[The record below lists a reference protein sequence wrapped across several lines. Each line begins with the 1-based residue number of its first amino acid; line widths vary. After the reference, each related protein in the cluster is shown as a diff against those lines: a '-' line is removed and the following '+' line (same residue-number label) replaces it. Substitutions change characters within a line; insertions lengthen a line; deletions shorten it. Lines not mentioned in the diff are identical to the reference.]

1 MILTMIDFTL
11 SQNTDKY
18 NTSINTWMTKNGI
31 TESHFNRIYTFL
43 KNPEMFYNTYCPS
56 LIKYAIREKRFLDFE
71 TPNRVQI
78 THEYDIKLNDKF
90 EFNQYYYLFNP
101 YNRLGWL
108 KIRQGIDRI
117 TIAKST
123 VVQKIVINALIT
135 ELIMFDNPK
144 EIMKE
149 IWKLKKGLPCFIKL
163 NNTQASD
170 FILATT
176 YYESIKQGTQSNLN
190 RIISFFNPIK
200 ERRIKYSYYPLE
212 KSSSWLYIK
221 APEHFIVKYYGEDSK
236 DNNSIE
242 TTTLT
247 NDNEPDPDKISL
259 TIINKSNPSMD
270 IPVINFGIKVP
281 ISLKSWYYTIYILSL
296 IVMVLSIYSCLNRIF
311 LKYFDPYIYTSFNP
325 DFLSNDKFSG
335 IIFAI
340 IAAIIT
346 TRGWMIHEET
356 ILRKF
361 AVHESWILFLTI
373 LFYLIGIF
381 L

>member
-1 MILTMIDFTL
+1 MIDFTL
-11 SQNTDKY
+11 SQNSDSY
-18 NTSINTWMTKNGI
+18 NASVNIWMTKNGI
-31 TESHFNRIYTFL
+31 TESQFKRIYTFL
-43 KNPEMFYNTYCPS
+43 INPEMFYNTYCPS
-56 LIKYAIREKRFLDFE
+56 LVKYAIREKRFLDFE

-78 THEYDIKLNDKF
+78 THEYDIRLIDKF
-90 EFNQYYYLFNP
+90 ELNQYYYLFNP
-101 YNRLGWL
+101 HNRLGWL

-123 VVQKIVINALIT
+123 VVQKIVIKALGP
-135 ELIMFDNPK
+135 ELIMFDNPQK
-144 EIMKE
+144 IMNE

-163 NNTQASD
+163 NNTKASD

-176 YYESIKQGTQSNLN
+176 YYESIKQDTQSKLN
-190 RIISFFNPIK
+190 KIISFFNPIK

-212 KSSSWLYIK
+212 RSSSWLYIK
-221 APEHFIVKYYGEDSK
+221 APEHFIVKYCGEVSK

-247 NDNEPDPDKISL
+247 NDSEPDPEKISL
-259 TIINKSNPSMD
+259 TIINKRNPSMD

-281 ISLKSWYYTIYILSL
+281 VSLKSWYFTIYLLSL
-296 IVMVLSIYSCLNRIF
+296 IIMGLSIYSCINRIF
-311 LKYFDPYIYTSFNP
+311 LKLFNPIIYTSFNP

-373 LFYLIGIF
+373 FFYLVGIF